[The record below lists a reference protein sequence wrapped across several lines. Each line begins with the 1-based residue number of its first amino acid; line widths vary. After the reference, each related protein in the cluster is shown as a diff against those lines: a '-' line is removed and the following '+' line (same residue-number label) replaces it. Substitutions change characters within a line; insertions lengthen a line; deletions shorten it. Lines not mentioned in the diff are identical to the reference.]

1 MIDKVVVA
9 FAGGVV
15 SREQKSAF
23 DVFAEEIV
31 NAINR
36 AKAEK
41 VPQGLIVAILH
52 GHDVTET
59 ILMMED

>member
-1 MIDKVVVA
+1 MTA

-23 DVFAEEIV
+23 DVFGEEIAK
-31 NAINR
+31 AINK

-52 GHDVTET
+52 GHDLQET
-59 ILMMED
+59 LLIMSD